1 MLVFLIGMELKWF
14 NDQRHY
20 TNNVVKSYIFPQFS
34 CVFELAPTTATPAT
48 TNGFVWEWIVLRHCR
63 CRGRLC

>member
-34 CVFELAPTTATPAT
+34 
-48 TNGFVWEWIVLRHCR
+48 FVLVLTSAKYQQQ
-63 CRGRLC
+63 